1 MSIYFHNETCRF
13 KYNEIAKSKKWLRKI
28 LREEQ
33 KKESDINIIFSDN
46 HTILQLNKTYLSR
59 NYFTDVIAFPY
70 AEGKTVAG
78 DIYISIDTVKENA
91 KHYKCTF
98 WDELHRVMIHG
109 LLHLIGYGDKTAKEK
124 KEMREKESFYL
135 SEFKS

>member
-1 MSIYFHNETCRF
+1 LSIYFHNETCRF
-13 KYNEIAKSKKWLRKI
+13 KYSEIAKSKKWLRKI

-33 KKESDINIIFSDN
+33 KKEGDINIIFSDN
-46 HTILQLNKTYLSR
+46 HTILKLNKTYLSR

-70 AEGKTVAG
+70 AEGKTVDG

-91 KHYKCTF
+91 KLYKCTF
-98 WDELHRVMIHG
+98 MDELHRVMIHG